1 MKEIPHMSVIDLR
14 RQFKERADEAEAIR
28 RQGARNVEIDKAL
41 MRLVDRLDRK
51 GLSVAEIADR
61 LRCWA
66 DDIAELALEDPL
78 SA

>member
-1 MKEIPHMSVIDLR
+1 MRNVIDLR
-14 RQFKERADEAEAIR
+14 RQFEERADEAEAIR

-41 MRLVDRLDRK
+41 MRLIDRLDRK
-51 GLSVAEIADR
+51 GLSAAEIADR